1 VSFLYFDA
9 LYCKGIEMSDELN
22 DAVVENATGPKR
34 VTDDQGTV
42 EQHSIPDTIAAAKFD
57 AAKVGLANKTL
68 GLRRVKME
76 PPGTV

>member
-1 VSFLYFDA
+1 
-9 LYCKGIEMSDELN
+9 MSDELDDN
-22 DAVVENATGPKR
+22 ITENATGPRR

-57 AAKVGLANKTL
+57 AAKTGLKNNTL